1 MEGEKPTTSTHTT
14 TNTQTSFAPN
24 YGSNNDYAQKKVTTT
39 TTTYTTNTNTNTNT
53 QFSNNIKTTPLTNI
67 PPSSPP
73 SPPKTITTTTTT
85 NTNTNTNT
93 NNANVPVN
101 PPTSYQ
107 QNNKYLPPNRG
118 PITNTFNRQDIS
130 IEKEQPYKT
139 ITTTTTTNTP
149 TNTNTGNKYE
159 YSVDKNTYQNQ
170 NQKTNTNTDRGTGQK
185 ITPGGGVQKVTTTT
199 YEQTPGIYNGQKVTT
214 QKETNIYGQIPG
226 YPIGQKVVEKVT
238 TTTTTN
244 ENVPSYPTGQRI
256 VEKVTT
262 TTNTNRNEGYK
273 PSAPTVGQRF
283 TNEFDKNRQTEK
295 NVVTNT
301 ITNYQTPRPSY
312 PSTEI
317 NNERLC
323 SCNADRT
330 HSTQQQQ
337 TTTIG
342 TQQSSTSSFGKP
354 TSDSKLYNQQQF
366 TTQKTT
372 ESGGQTF
379 FGGITNSMSLLQQ
392 LPVFPQAPGYAASY
406 APDKIP
412 KGAIIAFMPVII
424 LPQSAYEQCENNALH
439 TADRYQQNVDSFPLG
454 VQPAPIP
461 FSFSQITGGARKDQ
475 CMCPCSC
482 TQNIPDRLHK
492 KRDTNASEGLNVTV
506 AVGNENGTVEVKA
519 VEPLETNEQTEIKST
534 ENKALDTTAAST
546 ENVENVETTKIL
558 TPSVVETAEPVALV
572 GEATAATATINEDVK
587 VEGEGEKIEDP
598 SATVVVEEKKD

>member
-1 MEGEKPTTSTHTT
+1 MAHPDHLAHLDQHVPAHQDHQDQIVQAHPDHNHHT
-14 TNTQTSFAPN
+14 NQVIQESQIRIHPAICHP
-24 YGSNNDYAQKKVTTT
+24 SQKLDT
-39 TTTYTTNTNTNTNT
+39 
-53 QFSNNIKTTPLTNI
+53 
-67 PPSSPP
+67 
-73 SPPKTITTTTTT
+73 
-85 NTNTNTNT
+85 
-93 NNANVPVN
+93 
-101 PPTSYQ
+101 
-107 QNNKYLPPNRG
+107 
-118 PITNTFNRQDIS
+118 S

-139 ITTTTTTNTP
+139 ITTTTT
-149 TNTNTGNKYE
+149 
-159 YSVDKNTYQNQ
+159 
-170 NQKTNTNTDRGTGQK
+170 NTNTDRQTGQK
-185 ITPGGGVQKVTTTT
+185 ITQGGVGQKVTTTT

-244 ENVPSYPTGQRI
+244 QNVPSYPTGQRV

-273 PSAPTVGQRF
+273 PSQPTGGQRF
-283 TNEFDKNRQTEK
+283 EQNRQTEK

-312 PSTEI
+312 PPTEI
-317 NNERLC
+317 NNERVC
-323 SCNADRT
+323 SCNADRN
-330 HSTQQQQ
+330 QQ

-342 TQQSSTSSFGKP
+342 TQQSTTSSFGKP

-366 TTQKTT
+366 TTQTT
-372 ESGGQTF
+372 TASGGQAF

-412 KGAIIAFMPVII
+412 KGAIVAFMPVII
-424 LPQSAYEQCENNALH
+424 LPQSAYEQCDDNALH

-492 KRDTNASEGLNVTV
+492 KRDTNASDGLNATV
-506 AVGNENGTVEVKA
+506 AIDNEKETAEVKA
-519 VEPLETNEQTEIKST
+519 VEALETDEQAETKVT
-534 ENKALDTTAAST
+534 ENKVLDTTPAST
-546 ENVENVETTKIL
+546 ENVETTKPL
-558 TPSVVETAEPVALV
+558 TAAVVETAEPAALV
-572 GEATAATATINEDVK
+572 GEATATTTVTTNEDVK
-587 VEGEGEKIEDP
+587 VAPESEKIAEP